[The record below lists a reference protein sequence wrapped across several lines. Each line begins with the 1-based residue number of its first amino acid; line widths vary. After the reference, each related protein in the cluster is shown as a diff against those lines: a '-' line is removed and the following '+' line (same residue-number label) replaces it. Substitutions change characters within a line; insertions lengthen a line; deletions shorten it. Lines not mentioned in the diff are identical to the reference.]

1 MKNIYVIIAFFLCGC
16 SNFLSEYSQDM
27 VRAKTVADFDE
38 VLLGSVY
45 IPINATATT
54 LINRESCSWFNIMD
68 DDISSVRADH
78 ASGDGFWTAKNK
90 YHDLHVMT
98 YGYYTWQQDV
108 TEKPDGSQGFTD
120 NTTWNDLY
128 ARINYTNVIL
138 DELSEITPDNEKDEL
153 KKNRI
158 MGETYFLR
166 AQFFFILA
174 NLYAAPYTPETAA
187 TTLAV
192 PLKLT
197 PYVEHDK
204 EKDTQFTRTT
214 LDRVYARI
222 VEDLQESVRCFERG
236 GTVAY
241 RKIYRANKEA
251 AQLLLS
257 RVYLYMQDW
266 ENARSAA
273 ADFLKMDVA
282 LEVIGQ
288 GITSPFITEDNGE
301 VLFSQSSQHLQN
313 VLTAEAPD
321 FCVSS
326 DLYNLYDAENDYR
339 IGFFRRVSSDSIA
352 LINKFPMESNVQHRV
367 SDVLMLRVAEGYL
380 NMAEACAMLGD
391 AAGNTYLN
399 ALRQMRIR
407 GYVDQNYTGD
417 ELIEQVREERRK
429 ELCFE
434 GHRWFDLRRYAVCS
448 RLPFRKQIV
457 HPFHSYN
464 DNGGYTGTSIF
475 VLEENETNV
484 WTFLIPKTTVDF
496 DRVPMEN
503 NERDIRKP
511 WDGNDNN

>member
-1 MKNIYVIIAFFLCGC
+1 MKNIYVIIVFFLCGC

-45 IPINATATT
+45 VPSNATTTT

-68 DDISSVRADH
+68 DDISSVRSEQ
-78 ASGDGFWTAKNK
+78 ASGDGSWTARNK
-90 YHDLHVMT
+90 YYDLHAMT

-128 ARINYTNVIL
+128 ARINYTKVIL
-138 DELSEITPDNEKDEL
+138 DELDEITPDNERDEL

-174 NLYAAPYTPETAA
+174 NLYAAPYAPETAA

-222 VEDLQESVRCFERG
+222 IEDLQESVRCFERG
-236 GTVAY
+236 EVVSY

-266 ENARSAA
+266 ENARMAA
-273 ADFLKMDVA
+273 ENFLKMDVT
-282 LEVIGQ
+282 LEPMGDFL
-288 GITSPFITEDNGE
+288 TSPFITEDNSE

-326 DLYNLYDAENDYR
+326 DLYRLYDAANDYR
-339 IGFFRRVSSDSIA
+339 ISFFQRVSSDSIA
-352 LINKFPMESNVQHRV
+352 LVNKFPMDSDVSHRV

-391 AAGNTYLN
+391 AGANTYLN
-399 ALRQMRIR
+399 ALRRMRIG
-407 GYVDQNYTGD
+407 GYADQNYTGD
-417 ELIEQVREERRK
+417 ELIGQVREERRK

-434 GHRWFDLRRYAVCS
+434 GHRWFDLRRYSVCS
-448 RLPFRKQIV
+448 QLPFRKQIV
-457 HPFHSYN
+457 HPFHTYN
-464 DNGGYTGTSIF
+464 DDGGYTGTRVF
-475 VLEENETNV
+475 VLKENETNV
-484 WTFLIPKTTVDF
+484 WTFLIPETTIDF
-496 DRVPMEN
+496 DRIPMEN
-503 NERDIRKP
+503 NERDSREP
-511 WDGNDNN
+511 LNENDNN

>member
-1 MKNIYVIIAFFLCGC
+1 MKNIYVIIVFFLCGC

-45 IPINATATT
+45 VPSNATTTT

-68 DDISSVRADH
+68 DDISSVRSEQ
-78 ASGDGFWTAKNK
+78 ASGDGSWTARNK
-90 YHDLHVMT
+90 YYDLHAMT

-138 DELSEITPDNEKDEL
+138 DELDEITPDNERDEL

-174 NLYAAPYTPETAA
+174 NLYAAPYAPETAA

-222 VEDLQESVRCFERG
+222 IEDLQESVRCFERG
-236 GTVAY
+236 EVVSY

-266 ENARSAA
+266 ENARMAA
-273 ADFLKMDVA
+273 ENFLKM
-282 LEVIGQ
+282 EPWSRWVI
-288 GITSPFITEDNGE
+288 F
-301 VLFSQSSQHLQN
+301 
-313 VLTAEAPD
+313 
-321 FCVSS
+321 
-326 DLYNLYDAENDYR
+326 
-339 IGFFRRVSSDSIA
+339 
-352 LINKFPMESNVQHRV
+352 
-367 SDVLMLRVAEGYL
+367 
-380 NMAEACAMLGD
+380 
-391 AAGNTYLN
+391 
-399 ALRQMRIR
+399 
-407 GYVDQNYTGD
+407 
-417 ELIEQVREERRK
+417 
-429 ELCFE
+429 
-434 GHRWFDLRRYAVCS
+434 
-448 RLPFRKQIV
+448 
-457 HPFHSYN
+457 
-464 DNGGYTGTSIF
+464 
-475 VLEENETNV
+475 
-484 WTFLIPKTTVDF
+484 
-496 DRVPMEN
+496 
-503 NERDIRKP
+503 
-511 WDGNDNN
+511 